1 MTPALAIALAAIV
14 AAQADTLPA
23 SVERMASVGWG
34 GVIVRPAAVTFVVSG
49 TAPEF
54 KSDGC
59 CCADSTRPSRVGAV
73 VLYAVGQRAP
83 AWRPGCWAIPGCMDS
98 VRVQAAP
105 VQEQSVGVVGGQ
117 RFSFVVP
124 VDSLSRFV
132 LSRWPLGGDPNGPW
146 GTSVCWGRVV
156 RP

>member
-1 MTPALAIALAAIV
+1 MTGMLHAIALAATI
-14 AAQADTLPA
+14 T
-23 SVERMASVGWG
+23 
-34 GVIVRPAAVTFVVSG
+34 G
-49 TAPEF
+49 TAPAW
-54 KSDGC
+54 KADGC
-59 CCADSTRPSRVGAV
+59 CCADTTRPSRVGAV

-117 RFSFVVP
+117 RFAFTVP

-132 LSRWPLGGDPNGPW
+132 LSRWQVGGPG
-146 GTSVCWGRVV
+146 SVWMEGRCWGWIVG
-156 RP
+156 P

>member
-1 MTPALAIALAAIV
+1 VTPALALLMAATI
-14 AAQADTLPA
+14 T
-23 SVERMASVGWG
+23 
-34 GVIVRPAAVTFVVSG
+34 G
-49 TAPEF
+49 TAPAW

-59 CCADSTRPSRVGAV
+59 CCADTTRPSRVGAV
-73 VLYAVGQRAP
+73 VLYHVGQRAP

-105 VQEQSVGVVGGQ
+105 VQEQSQGVTAGQ
-117 RFSFVVP
+117 RFAFTVP

-132 LSRWPLGGDPNGPW
+132 LSRWQETDDPRSAW
-146 GTSVCWGRVV
+146 RESRCWGKVL

>member
-1 MTPALAIALAAIV
+1 MTPALAIALAATI
-14 AAQADTLPA
+14 T
-23 SVERMASVGWG
+23 
-34 GVIVRPAAVTFVVSG
+34 G
-49 TAPEF
+49 TAPAW

-59 CCADSTRPSRVGAV
+59 CCADTTRPSRVGAV
-73 VLYAVGQRAP
+73 VLYAVGQQAK
-83 AWRPGCWAIPGCMDS
+83 AWRPGCERNAACWDS

-124 VDSLSRFV
+124 VDTLSRFV
-132 LSRWPLGGDPNGPW
+132 LSRWPMSDDPKGPW
-146 GTSVCWGRVV
+146 GEGRCWGKVV